1 MDYPHRHNEHFDT
14 VYGKKTTGNRQAWVN
29 DAFDEELEAGR
40 DTRDTKKRMANCD

>member
-1 MDYPHRHNEHFDT
+1 
-14 VYGKKTTGNRQAWVN
+14 VN